1 MKPEDNFYHPS
12 SSKEIDDDP
21 LAKYPKEMWI
31 PVKNQQIQKETEFF
45 FPKEAKEIFQKMELN
60 KKLASSMQ
68 IGNTHYVTKTIQPW
82 TAMESW
88 MSEEEFEG
96 FLRGNV
102 IKYIA
107 RYRDKDGIKDIL
119 KAKHY
124 LEKLLECLETRK
136 QDEKT

>member
-1 MKPEDNFYHPS
+1 MSESLKAINQDFDTAN
-12 SSKEIDDDP
+12 
-21 LAKYPKEMWI
+21 KEM
-31 PVKNQQIQKETEFF
+31 KLEKQ
-45 FPKEAKEIFQKMELN
+45 
-60 KKLASSMQ
+60 LASQAGS
-68 IGNTHYVTKTIQPW
+68 THYVTKSIQPW

-88 MSEEEFEG
+88 MSPEEFEG

-107 RYRDKDGIKDIL
+107 RYKDKDGIKDIF

-136 QDEKT
+136 QDE

>member
-1 MKPEDNFYHPS
+1 MIEK
-12 SSKEIDDDP
+12 
-21 LAKYPKEMWI
+21 
-31 PVKNQQIQKETEFF
+31 Q
-45 FPKEAKEIFQKMELN
+45 
-60 KKLASSMQ
+60 LASQ
-68 IGNTHYVTKTIQPW
+68 IGSAHYVTKSIQPW

-88 MSEEEFEG
+88 MSPEEFEG

-107 RYRDKDGIKDIL
+107 RYKDKDGIKDIL

-136 QDEKT
+136 QDA

>member
-1 MKPEDNFYHPS
+1 MQEK
-12 SSKEIDDDP
+12 
-21 LAKYPKEMWI
+21 
-31 PVKNQQIQKETEFF
+31 Q
-45 FPKEAKEIFQKMELN
+45 
-60 KKLASSMQ
+60 LASQVGS
-68 IGNTHYVTKTIQPW
+68 THYVTKTIQPW

-88 MSEEEFEG
+88 MSPEEFEG

-107 RYRDKDGIKDIL
+107 RYKDKDGIKDIL

-136 QDEKT
+136 QDATKA

>member
-1 MKPEDNFYHPS
+1 MIEQ
-12 SSKEIDDDP
+12 E
-21 LAKYPKEMWI
+21 KYPVPKTLRES
-31 PVKNQQIQKETEFF
+31 VLQQFGMQNS
-45 FPKEAKEIFQKMELN
+45 KMIE
-60 KKLASSMQ
+60 KQLASQVGSA
-68 IGNTHYVTKTIQPW
+68 HYVTKSIQPW

-88 MSEEEFEG
+88 MSPEEFEG

-102 IKYIA
+102 IKYMA
-107 RYRDKDGIKDIL
+107 RYKDKDGIKDIL